1 MSFSVICEIMTIK
14 ADFRIFVNA
23 SHSVFLRKANKIKT
37 KFFFENRVHTFFE
50 NLMMLTCAK
59 IQGKV

>member
-23 SHSVFLRKANKIKT
+23 SHSVFLRKANKLKPN
-37 KFFFENRVHTFFE
+37 FFLRIAYTLFSRI
-50 NLMMLTCAK
+50 L
-59 IQGKV
+59 